1 MKLRFGLFIIFLL
14 TVSVMQGQ
22 ELNCTLTINA
32 NKIQTTDKA
41 IFQNL
46 QTSLSEL
53 INNRSWTEA
62 KFTAT
67 EKIDCS
73 ITVIINTMPSEN
85 QFNSEMQI
93 VVRRP
98 IYNTSYNSPIFQFQD
113 NNFNFNYQDM
123 QQIEF
128 NENNIT
134 DNMTAVIS
142 FYVYVILGYDFDS
155 FAPLGGE
162 ALFRKAEA
170 ISNAAQSL
178 GEAGW
183 KAFENDRNRHAL
195 ITSLLNEKYKPIRE
209 LNYNYHRLG
218 LDEMSKNADETRA
231 KMTTYLKKL
240 SDVQKIDPMNVV
252 LQIFVETKV
261 DEIVSLYSKASP
273 SEKKT
278 IFDLLSQVA
287 PTLSDRYASLQ
298 K

>member
-1 MKLRFGLFIIFLL
+1 MKRRMGLVFALL
-14 TVSVMQGQ
+14 LSVVGMQAQ
-22 ELNCTLTINA
+22 ELNCTLTVNA

-46 QTSLSEL
+46 QNSLTEL

-62 KFTAT
+62 KFTET

-73 ITVIINTMPSEN
+73 ITIIVNTMPSEN
-85 QFNSEMQI
+85 QFNCEMQI
-93 VVRRP
+93 SLRRP
-98 IYNTSYNSPIFQFQD
+98 VYNTSYNSPLFQFQD
-113 NNFNFNYQDM
+113 KNFNINYQDM

-134 DNMTAVIS
+134 DNMTAVLAY
-142 FYVYVILGYDFDS
+142 YVYVILGYDFDS
-155 FAPLGGE
+155 FAPMGGE

-170 ISNAAQSL
+170 IANAAQSL

-195 ITSLLNEKYKPIRE
+195 ISSLLDEKYKPIRE

-218 LDEMSKNADETRA
+218 MDEMAKSSDETRA

-240 SDVQKIDPMNVV
+240 LEVQKIDPMNVV
-252 LQIFVETKV
+252 LQLFVETKV
-261 DEIVSLYSKASP
+261 DEIVNIYSKASP

-278 IFDLLSQVA
+278 IYDMLSIVA
-287 PTLSDRYASLQ
+287 PTLSDRYSSLQ